1 MRIWIPSCANTTVA
15 VSIIHHMRVEGGKFI
30 GSGTQGEN
38 QEKIFGFVAGFTS
51 TAIGM
56 LFTNLISEWQ
66 DSVSDCLQ
74 TCPGRTAK
82 LFMAATI
89 SQCYRIVSQD
99 ITSVNQRLNFC
110 DSSLQGA
117 VYKQRS
123 PKPDTYKESRAQID
137 DINKDLIEMT
147 EIINGTGSVLRY
159 LANSIDILVGS
170 ISRFKEYMEAHV
182 QRCDGCL
189 NPQDFLK
196 ALEGLDSAHDLARD
210 RNQLELV
217 AKIIDQCQVEAQDL
231 LQRISIGFGIV
242 GQPITTDRC
251 EITDYMF
258 LGPWN
263 G

>member
-74 TCPGRTAK
+74 TCPGMTAK

-170 ISRFKEYMEAHV
+170 
-182 QRCDGCL
+182 CL
-189 NPQDFLK
+189 Y
-196 ALEGLDSAHDLARD
+196 H
-210 RNQLELV
+210 
-217 AKIIDQCQVEAQDL
+217 
-231 LQRISIGFGIV
+231 
-242 GQPITTDRC
+242 
-251 EITDYMF
+251 
-258 LGPWN
+258 
-263 G
+263 